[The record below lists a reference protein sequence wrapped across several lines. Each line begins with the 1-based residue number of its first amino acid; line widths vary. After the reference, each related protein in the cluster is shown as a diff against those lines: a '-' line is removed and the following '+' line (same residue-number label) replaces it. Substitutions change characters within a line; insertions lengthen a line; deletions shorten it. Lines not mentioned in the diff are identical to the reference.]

1 MSCYSLHSDRISSN
15 FDADSPCG
23 IPNAT
28 HPHVQCCVKGD
39 YCMSNGICHFD
50 KNNSVNGY
58 YTADCTD
65 PTLQDPACMNRCGS
79 QPGSIIDYDDNT
91 GLWACCTYTSDGKAN
106 CSNLS
111 DEKFPAPAPSKL
123 VTIQYLPPTGT
134 PRYATPTDVVSTP
147 LVNSTG
153 NQIGAGAA
161 AGIGV
166 GVGVGVFLLGMT
178 CVFFY
183 LRRRRLSQPSV
194 VASKSWNESLSGVQ
208 QPQTVVRYELGKPEP
223 RPQELA

>member
-15 FDADSPCG
+15 FDADLPCG
-23 IPNAT
+23 IPNST
-28 HPHVQCCVKGD
+28 YPHVQCCVKGD
-39 YCMSNGICHFD
+39 YCMSNGICHYY
-50 KNNSVNGY
+50 KNNSDQGY

-65 PTLQDPACMNRCGS
+65 PTLQDSACMTRCGA
-79 QPGSIIDYDDNT
+79 QPGSIIAYDENT
-91 GLWACCTYTSDGKAN
+91 GLWACCTYTSDGKSN

-123 VTIQYLPPTGT
+123 VTMQYLPPTGT
-134 PRYATPTDVVSTP
+134 PEYATPTDVMSTP
-147 LVNSTG
+147 LVNSTS

-166 GVGVGVFLLGMT
+166 GVGVGVFLLAT
-178 CVFFY
+178 TAAFFY
-183 LRRRRLSQPSV
+183 IRRRRSSQHNV
-194 VASKSWNESLSGVQ
+194 AASKTWTESVSAVQ

>member
-1 MSCYSLHSDRISSN
+1 MSCYSLHSGKISPN

-28 HPHVQCCVKGD
+28 YPHVQCCVKGD
-39 YCMSNGICHFD
+39 YCMSNGICHFS
-50 KNNSVNGY
+50 KSNSDNGY

-79 QPGSIIDYDDNT
+79 QPGSIIDYDET
-91 GLWACCTYTSDGKAN
+91 SKLWACCTYTSDGKSD

-123 VTIQYLPPTGT
+123 VTIQYLPSTGT
-134 PRYATPTDVVSTP
+134 PAYVTPTDVVCTPHVYST
-147 LVNSTG
+147 SS
-153 NQIGAGAA
+153 QIGAGAA

-166 GVGVGVFLLGMT
+166 GVGFSVFLLATT
-178 CVFFY
+178 CAFFY
-183 LRRRRLSQPSV
+183 LRRRRSSQHSV
-194 VASKSWNESLSGVQ
+194 VASKSGAEPVSGVQ